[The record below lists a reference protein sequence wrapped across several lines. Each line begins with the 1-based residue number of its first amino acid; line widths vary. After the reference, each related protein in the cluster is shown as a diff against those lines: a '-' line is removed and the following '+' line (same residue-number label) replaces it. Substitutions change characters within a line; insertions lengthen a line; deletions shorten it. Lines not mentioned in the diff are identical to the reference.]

1 MEVTT
6 LCAILSVYVC
16 NYIIR
21 QYVSAVNIKS
31 FSAGCSPEHN
41 SVFVVQYF
49 QCVNKPKANWSLL
62 KQSGKKTSRR
72 QSPSA

>member
-49 QCVNKPKANWSLL
+49 QCVNKPKAKLILL
-62 KQSGKKTSRR
+62 KQCEKTSRR